1 MIEHEHL
8 RHLAA
13 FARYGTL
20 LKAAEELHI
29 SQPTLTRSMQKLEDE
44 IGVPLFLRTK
54 NHLEF
59 NANGEL
65 AADYAR
71 RILEQTDSMVERVRA
86 LDRAGRTISIGS
98 CAPMPMLTAVRNAT
112 HLYPEMT
119 ISSECR
125 DCEPLIEGLR
135 SELYQII
142 ILPYRPE
149 DKDLHIQETE
159 TETLFFAVPSGHR
172 FAGSNGIYMKE
183 MDGENMLL
191 YSDIGFWH
199 SLPRKKM
206 PHSRF
211 LVQTDRFAFEEL
223 MSSSILPCFVSDMAL
238 ADNWNSADRVLV
250 PILDPEAKVTY
261 HMVCLKKTLSKVRKL
276 FLSVI

>member
-8 RHLAA
+8 RHLEA

-20 LKAAEELHI
+20 SKAAEELHI

-142 ILPYRPE
+142 NPALSSRKIKICIYRKQKRKRSFSPSLP
-149 DKDLHIQETE
+149 
-159 TETLFFAVPSGHR
+159 
-172 FAGSNGIYMKE
+172 
-183 MDGENMLL
+183 
-191 YSDIGFWH
+191 DIG
-199 SLPRKKM
+199 LLTAM
-206 PHSRF
+206 
-211 LVQTDRFAFEEL
+211 E
-223 MSSSILPCFVSDMAL
+223 SI
-238 ADNWNSADRVLV
+238 
-250 PILDPEAKVTY
+250 
-261 HMVCLKKTLSKVRKL
+261 
-276 FLSVI
+276 

>member
-8 RHLAA
+8 RHLEA

-20 LKAAEELHI
+20 SKAAEELHI

-125 DCEPLIEGLR
+125 DCEPLIEGSVLSSIRLLSCLIVRKIKICIYRKQKRKR
-135 SELYQII
+135 SFSPS
-142 ILPYRPE
+142 LP
-149 DKDLHIQETE
+149 
-159 TETLFFAVPSGHR
+159 
-172 FAGSNGIYMKE
+172 
-183 MDGENMLL
+183 
-191 YSDIGFWH
+191 DIG
-199 SLPRKKM
+199 LLTAM
-206 PHSRF
+206 
-211 LVQTDRFAFEEL
+211 E
-223 MSSSILPCFVSDMAL
+223 SI
-238 ADNWNSADRVLV
+238 
-250 PILDPEAKVTY
+250 
-261 HMVCLKKTLSKVRKL
+261 
-276 FLSVI
+276 